1 MVDTGSWVSENSS
14 SETVRKVSDA
24 SAMYPFGS
32 PKGYYFSPFW
42 PPYTDQIHGR
52 SVARTPFRTVSE
64 EKFSETQ
71 SSDHVSGS
79 ARAHPSEHDRRGQIL
94 VDVPHGYGTLP
105 HCRGDSFDR
114 ALTRVTDRENA
125 RHARLER

>member
-52 SVARTPFRTVSE
+52 SVARTPFRTVS
-64 EKFSETQ
+64 
-71 SSDHVSGS
+71 
-79 ARAHPSEHDRRGQIL
+79 L
-94 VDVPHGYGTLP
+94 
-105 HCRGDSFDR
+105 GDSVNRGNRPPSLRKLCFGKILELSYR
-114 ALTRVTDRENA
+114 SRLSGFLCRPAFRQKLSEALFM
-125 RHARLER
+125 